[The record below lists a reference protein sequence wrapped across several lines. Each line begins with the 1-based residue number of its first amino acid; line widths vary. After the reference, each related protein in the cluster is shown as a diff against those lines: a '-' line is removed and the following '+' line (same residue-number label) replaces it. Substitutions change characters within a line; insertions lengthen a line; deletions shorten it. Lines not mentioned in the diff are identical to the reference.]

1 MDDSSLYT
9 GVDGEGT
16 FGNEKPNESTKAILD
31 EQKRMMTE
39 LTPKLQDILTMLE
52 AEKDMILDF
61 ISGYVDSTKDN
72 DDLFRA
78 ELKAAGMYRKY
89 LDNLKTKFALALRE
103 AENKK

>member
-1 MDDSSLYT
+1 M
-9 GVDGEGT
+9 V
-16 FGNEKPNESTKAILD
+16 
-31 EQKRMMTE
+31 E

-89 LDNLKTKFALALRE
+89 LDSLKTKFALALRE

>member
-16 FGNEKPNESTKAILD
+16 FGNEKPNEATKELLD
-31 EQKRMMTE
+31 EQRRIMVE
-39 LTPKLQDILTMLE
+39 LTPKLQDILTMIE
-52 AEKDMILDF
+52 AEKDITLDY

-89 LDNLKTKFALALRE
+89 LDSLKTKFALALRE